1 MYAWMK
7 DYSVANYFLFQM
19 NPKLVLIINM
29 QYYINFHG
37 NKLGPAGDF
46 LLQKKKGLSQI
57 FLQGC
62 LSKCRRTFGEVENK
76 KMPLILRGLCFSL
89 THQTHFFSRS
99 YDRLN

>member
-29 QYYINFHG
+29 QSYINFHG

-46 LLQKKKGLSQI
+46 LQKKKKRPYSAIPSGL
-57 FLQGC
+57 F
-62 LSKCRRTFGEVENK
+62 
-76 KMPLILRGLCFSL
+76 
-89 THQTHFFSRS
+89 
-99 YDRLN
+99 

>member
-29 QYYINFHG
+29 QCNINFHG

-46 LLQKKKGLSQI
+46 LLKKKKGLTEI

-62 LSKCRRTFGEVENK
+62 LNAE
-76 KMPLILRGLCFSL
+76 GLLGKEERIKEEECL
-89 THQTHFFSRS
+89 
-99 YDRLN
+99 

>member
-1 MYAWMK
+1 MDVILKIKPWISVVYQTRRLCVFLQLSLCLLCIMCAWMK

-46 LLQKKKGLSQI
+46 LLQKRK
-57 FLQGC
+57 
-62 LSKCRRTFGEVENK
+62 
-76 KMPLILRGLCFSL
+76 
-89 THQTHFFSRS
+89 
-99 YDRLN
+99 

>member
-19 NPKLVLIINM
+19 NPKLVLIINT

-46 LLQKKKGLSQI
+46 LLQKGKK
-57 FLQGC
+57 
-62 LSKCRRTFGEVENK
+62 
-76 KMPLILRGLCFSL
+76 
-89 THQTHFFSRS
+89 RS
-99 YDRLN
+99 YSDIPSGLFKQTQKDF

>member
-7 DYSVANYFLFQM
+7 DYSVSNYLLFQM

-46 LLQKKKGLSQI
+46 SPSKKKKMKGLTEI
-57 FLQGC
+57 FLQGY
-62 LSKCRRTFGEVENK
+62 LSKCRRTFGDGRK
-76 KMPLILRGLCFSL
+76 
-89 THQTHFFSRS
+89 
-99 YDRLN
+99 